1 MAKPIPYSL
10 SRPSKA
16 PPNALPFI
24 HPSPNKSCYLP
35 SLPPSIPLKRNK
47 KQKSKAK
54 KQKAATTPPSPQ
66 KNATFNVCPCCLV
79 HSHREKKKKRYTRR
93 GRKRNPRHP
102 RPALSTTPHRNT
114 WRPVFLAGLLYSPE
128 YVFPFQKKIK
138 VKVDVNNSKTCNPQ
152 YQPGQLRLSMSGWTN
167 CAGGGAYENRRLT
180 ACPASTGWP
189 GMGAAMP

>member
-24 HPSPNKSCYLP
+24 HPSPNKSCYPP

-79 HSHREKKKKRYTRR
+79 HSHREKKRDIQGEDVKEILAIPGLPFPRRHIGTPGAPFFWPDYCTAQNMCSPSKK
-93 GRKRNPRHP
+93 K
-102 RPALSTTPHRNT
+102 
-114 WRPVFLAGLLYSPE
+114 
-128 YVFPFQKKIK
+128 
-138 VKVDVNNSKTCNPQ
+138 
-152 YQPGQLRLSMSGWTN
+152 
-167 CAGGGAYENRRLT
+167 
-180 ACPASTGWP
+180 
-189 GMGAAMP
+189 